1 MMKATDLFPGPD
13 ADAKV
18 KAAKEWLVERGI
30 KDLDPVPLAT
40 ETLEKVLSL
49 LFNVELAIDFF
60 LGDHCRD

>member
-1 MMKATDLFPGPD
+1 MKASDLFPGPD

-18 KAAKEWLVERGI
+18 KAAKTWLAERGI

-40 ETLEKVLSL
+40 KTLEKVLSL
-49 LFNVELAIDFF
+49 FVQRRELVIDLF